1 MGLTSLFF
9 EMKDKDV
16 LIIGTGSVGIRR
28 SRRFLDSGARVSII
42 THGIDDEIKKELESK
57 GAIFYADEDRDALL
71 EKCDLVVIATDN
83 LKLNEEIAKKAK
95 GKLINCA
102 SDTSLSNI
110 IVPSTFKLGNVT
122 VSLYTD
128 NKSPLMAKELRKKI
142 QSVITPEDILNIE
155 LQESIRQL
163 LKDNVE
169 SQEERKEMMIRIK
182 EDENIQEYIRN
193 DDLDSALK
201 YVKEKFSLD

>member
-9 EMKDKDV
+9 EMKDRDV

-28 SRRFLDSGARVSII
+28 SRRFLESGARVSII

-95 GKLINCA
+95 GKLVNCA

-169 SQEERKEMMIRIK
+169 SQEERKELMIRIR

>member
-9 EMKDKDV
+9 EMKDRDV

-57 GAIFYADEDRDALL
+57 GAMFYADEDRDALL

-95 GKLINCA
+95 GKLVNCA

-169 SQEERKEMMIRIK
+169 SQEERKELMIKIR

>member
-9 EMKDKDV
+9 EMKDKHV

-28 SRRFLDSGARVSII
+28 SKRFLESGAQVSII
-42 THGIDDEIKKELESK
+42 THDIDESVKDELEQK
-57 GAIFYADEDRDALL
+57 GASFYDDEDRDYLL
-71 EKCDLVVIATDN
+71 EECDLVVIATN
-83 LKLNEEIAKKAK
+83 NIELNEKIARKAE
-95 GKLINCA
+95 GKLVNCA

-142 QSVITPEDILNIE
+142 QSVITEKDVLNIE
-155 LQESIRQL
+155 LQERVRQL
-163 LKDNVE
+163 LKDNIS
-169 SQEERKEMMIRIK
+169 SQSERKEFMIKIK
-182 EDENIQEYIRN
+182 EDNVVQQYLENN
-193 DDLDSALK
+193 DLDSAVN
-201 YVKEKFSLD
+201 YVKEKLGHD